1 MQYDVTIGIPVYR
14 AVNFI
19 ENTLISAL
27 NQTFQSIEFL
37 VVDDCGEDGSMD
49 IVNRLK
55 AEHPRGNDIRILYN
69 SSNVGAGG
77 SRNRILAEA
86 RGRFLFFLDS
96 DDLLEPDVIQC
107 LVDEMKKKQLDV
119 VYGSLKRIDK
129 VHHHP
134 DQLYVF
140 PDRRLLLD
148 DEMACYAFKNYSSFQ
163 ISVCNCL
170 MDMDFLRS
178 NQLRFINAIFWEDLA
193 FSYEMVTKIKRAALL
208 SKITYH
214 YICRSGSLSHY
225 QDRDVLDKTEIM
237 KNALTI
243 DYLKEKCKAL
253 LDKSYLPYLCY
264 NLEMNSFYI
273 VCYVLKSS
281 SRIYPPIS
289 YSEIRQILQHPLS
302 LSEIVHFRS
311 KLFHNMFF
319 LLLNRMP
326 LPLMISCVKLLG
338 KYKKVIK

>member
-14 AVNFI
+14 AFDFI

-37 VVDDCGEDGSMD
+37 VVDDCGKDGSMD
-49 IVNRLK
+49 VVNRLK
-55 AEHPRGNDIRILYN
+55 TEHPRGNNIRVLCN
-69 SSNVGAGG
+69 SCNVGAGG
-77 SRNRILAEA
+77 SRNRILDEA
-86 RGRFLFFLDS
+86 RGLYLFFLDS
-96 DDLLEPDVIQC
+96 DDLLEPDAIQC
-107 LVDEMKKKQLDV
+107 LVDEMRDKQLDV
-119 VYGSLKRIDK
+119 VYGSLNRIDK
-129 VHHHP
+129 VHFNP
-134 DQLYVF
+134 DQSYVF
-140 PDRRLLLD
+140 PDLCLLKD

-170 MDMDFLRS
+170 IDMDFLRS
-178 NQLRFINAIFWEDLA
+178 NHLRFIDAIFWEDLA

-208 SKITYH
+208 SKITYN

-237 KNALTI
+237 KNAYTI

-273 VCYVLKSS
+273 VCYVLKFSN
-281 SRIYPPIS
+281 RIFPPIS
-289 YSEIRQILQHPLS
+289 YTEIRYVLRHPLR
-302 LSEIVHFRS
+302 LNEILHFRS
-311 KLFHNMFF
+311 KLFHNVFF
-319 LLLNRMP
+319 FVLGRMP
-326 LPLMISCVKLLG
+326 YPIMISCVKLLG
-338 KYKKVIK
+338 KYKRVI

>member
-1 MQYDVTIGIPVYR
+1 MEYDVTIGIPVYR
-14 AVNFI
+14 AVDFI

-37 VVDDCGEDGSMD
+37 VVDDCGGDGSMD
-49 IVNRLK
+49 VVNRLK
-55 AEHPRGNDIRILYN
+55 ADHPRGSDICILSN
-69 SSNVGAGG
+69 SRNFGAGG
-77 SRNRILAEA
+77 SRNRILDEA
-86 RGRFLFFLDS
+86 RGKYLFFLDS

-107 LVDEMKKKQLDV
+107 LVDEMRNKQLDV
-119 VYGSLKRIDK
+119 VYGSIKRIDK
-129 VHHHP
+129 VHFHP

-140 PDRRLLLD
+140 PDIYLLSD
-148 DEMACYAFKNYSSFQ
+148 NEMAYYAFKNYSSFQ

-170 MDMDFLRS
+170 MNMDFLRS

-193 FSYEMVTKIKRAALL
+193 FSYEMVTKVKRGALL

-225 QDRDVLDKTEIM
+225 QDRAVLDKTEIM
-237 KNALTI
+237 KNVQTI
-243 DYLKEKCKAL
+243 GYLKNRCKAL
-253 LDKSYLPYLCY
+253 LDKPYLPYLCY

-281 SRIYPPIS
+281 GRIFPPIS
-289 YSEIRQILQHPLS
+289 YSEIRYILQHPLS
-302 LSEIVHFRS
+302 LIEILHFRR

-319 LLLNRMP
+319 WLLNRMSFP
-326 LPLMISCVKLLG
+326 LIMSCVKLLG
-338 KYKKVIK
+338 KYKRVL